1 MDGSGELRT
10 VLRTCWQVGVD
21 GCTPVSR
28 LNSDT
33 YVIDSDAARYVAV
46 LVPAGRRRQFEAGLA
61 VAERLAGTGLPS
73 ETPVRAANGALC
85 VPLDGTVVALLRCVD
100 GRPLAET
107 ERHAWGHALGA
118 VHRALVGYS
127 HPDLGR
133 FHWVRPDAAHLGVV
147 DWVRPVVAAAVEAVA
162 KISVTDV
169 LSYGVLHGDPV
180 AGAFRVAGDSGR
192 TGLVDWGAAGSGP
205 LVYDL
210 ACAVMHAGGPGA
222 AAELIEGYVTH
233 GPVPADEV
241 EAVLPTMLRFR
252 HAVEADSAARQVWAA
267 RLAGGV
273 AHDTARLD
281 RARQLCESAGA

>member
-33 YVIDSDAARYVAV
+33 YVIDSDAARYLAV
-46 LVPAGRRRQFEAGLA
+46 LVPVGRRRQFEAGLA

-100 GRPLAET
+100 GRALTPAERRT
-107 ERHAWGHALGA
+107 WGVALGT
-118 VHRALVGYS
+118 VQRALVGYS

-133 FHWVRPDAAHLGVV
+133 FHWVRPDAAHLGVA

-169 LSYGVLHGDPV
+169 LSHGVLHGDPV
-180 AGAFRVAGDSGR
+180 AAAFRVDGGSGR

-210 ACAVMHAGGPGA
+210 ACAVMHAGGPEHA
-222 AAELIEGYVTH
+222 ADLIEGYVTSA
-233 GPVPADEV
+233 PVPPDEV

-252 HAVEADSAARQVWAA
+252 HAVEADSAARGVWAA
-267 RLAGGV
+267 HQAGSV
-273 AHDTARLD
+273 APDTARLD
-281 RARQLCESAGA
+281 RARELCESGA